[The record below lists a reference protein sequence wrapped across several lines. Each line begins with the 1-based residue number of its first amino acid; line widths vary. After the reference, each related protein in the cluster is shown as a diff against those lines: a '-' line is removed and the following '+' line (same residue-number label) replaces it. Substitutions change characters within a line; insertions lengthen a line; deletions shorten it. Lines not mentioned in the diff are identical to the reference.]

1 MRQSMKAGQLALVLG
16 AGALLAG
23 CQTMG
28 YGQGAQPTQSGPPP
42 VVVTVGKP
50 GEASTTSS
58 MSSAPKATVLPYAEG
73 DVKFIQ
79 GMITHHAQAIEMVNL
94 LKTRT
99 DSESMRM
106 MALRIEVSQNDEI
119 GWMRRWLD
127 ERKQPQPSEHAHH
140 MPGGMMPGMLSTEEM
155 QKLSEAKGVDFDR
168 LFLEGMIKHHMGALI
183 MVEELLKSPGAAQ
196 QPDMFD
202 FASHVDSDQRMEI
215 ARMGQMLQAMKK

>member
-1 MRQSMKAGQLALVLG
+1 MRYTTRLAGVL
-16 AGALLAG
+16 LLAAMSLSA
-23 CQTMG
+23 CQTMPAG
-28 YGQGAQPTQSGPPP
+28 NAP
-42 VVVTVGKP
+42 VVVTMGRP
-50 GEASTTSS
+50 GEAST
-58 MSSAPKATVLPYAEG
+58 SAPISTAGKGVTLPYAPG
-73 DVKFIQ
+73 DVKFIS

-94 LKTRT
+94 LKSRT

-140 MPGGMMPGMLSTEEM
+140 MPGGMMPGMLTDAEM
-155 QKLSEAKGVDFDR
+155 AKLAAAKGPAFDR

-183 MVEELLKSPGAAQ
+183 MVEELFNSPGSAQ
-196 QPDMFD
+196 QADMFD

-215 ARMGQMLQAMKK
+215 SRMTQMLKDMKDL

>member
-1 MRQSMKAGQLALVLG
+1 MRQGTIAGRLAVVIG
-16 AGALLAG
+16 ASALLAG

-28 YGQGAQPTQSGPPP
+28 YGQAATPAQSGPPP
-42 VVVTVGKP
+42 VVVNVGKP

-58 MSSAPKATVLPYAEG
+58 MANAPKATVLPYAEG

-127 ERKQPQPSEHAHH
+127 ERKQPQPTEHAHH
-140 MPGGMMPGMLSTEEM
+140 MPGGMMPGMLSMEEM
-155 QKLSEAKGVDFDR
+155 QTLGEAKGVEFDR

-196 QPDMFD
+196 QPDLFD

-215 ARMGQMLQAMKK
+215 ARMGQMLQAIKK

>member
-1 MRQSMKAGQLALVLG
+1 MMPVVAAGLLV
-16 AGALLAG
+16 ASG
-23 CQTMG
+23 CASVASNSGPAPVLVTMG
-28 YGQGAQPTQSGPPP
+28 R
-42 VVVTVGKP
+42 P
-50 GEASTTSS
+50 GEASTTAP
-58 MSSAPKATVLPYAEG
+58 MSTAGKGVTLPYAEG
-73 DVKFIQ
+73 DVKFIS

-99 DSESMRM
+99 ESESMRM

-140 MPGGMMPGMLSTEEM
+140 MPGGMMPGMLSDAEM
-155 QKLSEAKGVDFDR
+155 AALAAAKGAAFDR

-183 MVEELLKSPGAAQ
+183 MVEELFNSPGAAQ
-196 QPDMFD
+196 QADMFD

-215 ARMGQMLQAMKK
+215 ARMTQMLKEMKDR

>member
-1 MRQSMKAGQLALVLG
+1 MMGLPGCASTSGGQE
-16 AGALLAG
+16 
-23 CQTMG
+23 
-28 YGQGAQPTQSGPPP
+28 P
-42 VVVTVGKP
+42 VVVTMGRP
-50 GEASTTSS
+50 GEASTSAPLST
-58 MSSAPKATVLPYAEG
+58 APKAQTLPYSDG

-127 ERKQPQPSEHAHH
+127 ERKQAQPSEHAHH
-140 MPGGMMPGMLSTEEM
+140 MPGGMMPGMLSDDEM
-155 QKLSEAKGVDFDR
+155 KKLADAKGPEFDR

-183 MVEELLKSPGAAQ
+183 MVDDLFKSPGSAQ
-196 QPDMFD
+196 QAELFD
-202 FASHVDSDQRMEI
+202 FATHVDSDQRMEI
-215 ARMGQMLQAMKK
+215 ARMTQMLKDMRGQR

>member
-1 MRQSMKAGQLALVLG
+1 MMAVVVVGALV
-16 AGALLAG
+16 ASG
-23 CQTMG
+23 CASMFSN
-28 YGQGAQPTQSGPPP
+28 SGPAP
-42 VVVTVGKP
+42 VLVTMGKP
-50 GEASTTSS
+50 GEASTTAP
-58 MSSAPKATVLPYAEG
+58 MSTAGKGVTLPYAPG
-73 DVKFIQ
+73 DVKFIS

-99 DSESMRM
+99 ESESMRM

-140 MPGGMMPGMLSTEEM
+140 MPGGMMPGMLNDAEM
-155 QKLSEAKGVDFDR
+155 AALAAAKGAEFDR

-183 MVEELLKSPGAAQ
+183 MVEELFNSPGAAQ
-196 QPDMFD
+196 QADMFD

-215 ARMGQMLQAMKK
+215 SRMTQMLKEMKDR